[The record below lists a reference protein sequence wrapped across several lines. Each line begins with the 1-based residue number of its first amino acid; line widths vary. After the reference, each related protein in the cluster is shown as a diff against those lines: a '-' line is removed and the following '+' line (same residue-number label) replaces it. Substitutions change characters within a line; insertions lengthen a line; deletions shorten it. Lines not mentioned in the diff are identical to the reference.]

1 MPNTLFR
8 KQKRKNWKIGTL
20 EDWRF
25 LSFPSS
31 VLPSFLVIAIFLL
44 TIGSGHAQVQPTLTT
59 VFPQGGQQ
67 GRSVEVTLTGTNLGT
82 ATAVWFSGKGITA
95 EIKEKTGQAAV
106 VFNGVGVSGSIPS
119 DAQLV
124 ALLTIASDAPLGI
137 QEIRAVTPYG
147 VSNAGS
153 FVVGNLREIIEE
165 ETAASASETA
175 STIET
180 DWLALPLTV
189 NGTIASI
196 DDEDSFTFQLK
207 KDARLICEVAA
218 QQIGSLLDSYLV
230 LRDAN
235 GTEVANSGLG
245 NAFDSVL
252 DYTALETGK
261 YTLHIRDIRYKGG
274 DGYAYRLSI
283 GELPYLETIFP
294 LGGQRSTENTVAVTG
309 ANLEM
314 VESIQVSIGAETP
327 AGEQSLRV
335 QTPSGLATNSHPF
348 AIGNWAEMGETE
360 PNNATGNANAVTTPI
375 TLNGKIDKSGD
386 VDYFSFEIEEPQLLV
401 FEVEANKLSSNLDA
415 LLTLYGPG
423 KPMDGSDEM
432 AWNDS
437 KEQVL
442 MVNDDDTSTNAR
454 ADARIDWNFE
464 AAGKYSIAI
473 RDLNKQGGE
482 TYPYRL
488 NIRPLEPD
496 CELSVVALNIRNQ
509 PIAMDNPR
517 VSRGSSV
524 TLQVDVTRLD
534 LFDGPIRLLCPDLPK
549 TFDVSPTIVGATQN
563 RAMLTITA
571 PSDAPLGLMPLS
583 IVGVCAVGGRQIER
597 VATPSPILLTV
608 MDAPEFTLTL
618 AEIGLSAIH
627 NKTVDLHVTA
637 TRRADFVGPI
647 ALSVSGLPNRVSA
660 LPDPVTEKP
669 VTIAEGETE
678 ARVSVKAG
686 TFERREEF
694 SVLPTPGTSYIS
706 VTGTATVNGE
716 AVKQSTPA
724 IPLTIVEAPFI
735 VTVEPLRFSIV
746 FPAME
751 TTAKSST
758 TAGAEVETVALTETT
773 STADTETAKNQDSQ
787 TKEAILTLTIVRQG
801 GFTDEVTLTPIDVP
815 EGFTTEAVT
824 IPADETEA
832 KVPLKALS
840 SLTPETYEFKFRG
853 AVMINDKPFEQD
865 SPIVKVKIIH

>member
-8 KQKRKNWKIGTL
+8 KQRRKDWKIGRL
-20 EDWRF
+20 EDWRC

-44 TIGSGHAQVQPTLTT
+44 TIGFVHAQVQPTLTT

-82 ATAVWFSGKGITA
+82 ATAVWFSGKGVTA

-165 ETAASASETA
+165 ETAAPESETA
-175 STIET
+175 STMET
-180 DWLALPLTV
+180 DWLALPVTV

-294 LGGQRSTENTVAVTG
+294 LGGQRSTENTVTVTG

-348 AIGNWAEMGETE
+348 AIGNWMEMVETE
-360 PNNATGNANAVTTPI
+360 PNNTTGNANAVTTPI

-423 KPMDGSDEM
+423 KPMEASEEM
-432 AWNDS
+432 AWNDN

-442 MVNDDDTSTNAR
+442 MVNDDGIT

-464 AAGKYSIAI
+464 ETGKYSVAI

-496 CELSVVALNIRNQ
+496 CELSVVALDLRNQ
-509 PIAMDNPR
+509 ATAMDNPR

-534 LFDGPIRLLCPDLPK
+534 QFAGPIRLLCPDLPK
-549 TFDVSPTIVGATQN
+549 TFDVSPTIVGANQA

-571 PSDAPLGLMPLS
+571 PSDASLGLMPLS

-618 AEIGLSAIH
+618 AEIGLNTIH

-637 TRRADFVGPI
+637 TRRGDFVGPI

-678 ARVSVKAG
+678 AMISVKAG

-746 FPAME
+746 FPATE
-751 TTAKSST
+751 TSGS
-758 TAGAEVETVALTETT
+758 EVETVALT
-773 STADTETAKNQDSQ
+773 ADTETAKVEDSQ

-824 IPADETEA
+824 IPVDETEA

-853 AVMINDKPFEQD
+853 SVMINDKPFEQD
-865 SPIVKVKIIH
+865 SPLVKVKIIH

>member
-8 KQKRKNWKIGTL
+8 KHRRRIKAPL
-20 EDWRF
+20 PHF
-25 LSFPSS
+25 LTKQYG
-31 VLPSFLVIAIFLL
+31 IALFIFFL
-44 TIGSGHAQVQPTLTT
+44 TIGFAHAQVQPTLTS

-82 ATAVWFSGKGITA
+82 ATAVWFSGKGMTA
-95 EIKEKTGQAAV
+95 EIREKTGQAAV

-119 DAQLV
+119 DAQLLAFV
-124 ALLTIASDAPLGI
+124 TIAPDAPLGI
-137 QEIRAVTPYG
+137 QQIRAVTPYG

-153 FVVGNLREIIEE
+153 FVVGNLREITEE
-165 ETAASASETA
+165 KTEESGAEGS
-175 STIET
+175 STMEA
-180 DWLALPLTV
+180 DWLALPVTV

-207 KDARLICEVAA
+207 KDTRLICEVAA

-230 LRDAN
+230 LRNTN

-245 NAFDSVL
+245 DGFDSVL
-252 DYTALETGK
+252 DYIALETGK
-261 YTLHIRDIRYKGG
+261 YTLYIRDIRYRGG
-274 DGYAYRLSI
+274 DGYGYRLSM

-294 LGGQRSTENTVAVTG
+294 LGGQRGTENTIIVTG
-309 ANLEM
+309 ANLDT
-314 VESIQVSIGAETP
+314 VESIQVSIGAETS

-335 QTPSGLATNSHPF
+335 QTPSGLATNPHPF
-348 AIGNWAEMGETE
+348 TIGNWTEMVETE
-360 PNNATGNANAVTTPI
+360 PNNTTGDANAVPTPI

-423 KPMDGSDEM
+423 KPMEGSEEM

-442 MVNDDDTSTNAR
+442 MVNDDAISAD

-464 AAGKYSIAI
+464 EVGKYSVAI
-473 RDLNKQGGE
+473 QDLNKQGGE

-509 PIAMDNPR
+509 ATAMDNPR
-517 VSRGSSV
+517 VNRGSSV

-549 TFDVSPTIVGATQN
+549 TFDVSPTIVGADQN

-571 PSDAPLGLMPLS
+571 PPDAPLGLMPVS

-597 VATPSPILLTV
+597 IATPSPILLTV

-618 AEIGLSAIH
+618 AEIGLSAVH
-627 NKTVDLHVTA
+627 NKTVDLHVVA
-637 TRRADFVGPI
+637 SRRDDFVGPI

-660 LPDPVTEKP
+660 LPDPVTTKP
-669 VTIAEGETE
+669 VTIAEDKTE
-678 ARVSVKAG
+678 AMITVKAG

-694 SVLPTPGTSYIS
+694 SVLPVPGTSYIS

-716 AVKQSTPA
+716 QVKQSTPA
-724 IPLTIVEAPFI
+724 IPLTIAEAPFI

-746 FPAME
+746 FPA
-751 TTAKSST
+751 TA
-758 TAGAEVETVALTETT
+758 TAVSEVKTVALTETNAT
-773 STADTETAKNQDSQ
+773 VDTETGKNADPQ

-801 GFTDEVTLTPIDVP
+801 GFTGEVTLTPIDVP

-824 IPADETEA
+824 IPANETEA

-840 SLTPETYEFKFRG
+840 SLMAETYEFKFRG
-853 AVMINDKPFEQD
+853 SVMINAKPFEQD

>member
-8 KQKRKNWKIGTL
+8 KQRRKDWKIRRL
-20 EDWRF
+20 EDWGF
-25 LSFPSS
+25 LSFPSF

-44 TIGSGHAQVQPTLTT
+44 TIGFAYAQVQPTLTT

-106 VFNGVGVSGSIPS
+106 VFNGVGVSGNIPS

-124 ALLTIASDAPLGI
+124 ASLTIASDAPLGI

-165 ETAASASETA
+165 ETAASESETT
-175 STIET
+175 STLET
-180 DWLALPLTV
+180 DWLALPVTV
-189 NGTIASI
+189 NGTIVSI

-207 KDARLICEVAA
+207 KDTRLICEVAA

-230 LRDAN
+230 LRDAD
-235 GTEVANSGLG
+235 GIEVANSGLG

-294 LGGQRSTENTVAVTG
+294 LGGQRGTENTVTVTG
-309 ANLEM
+309 ANLET

-348 AIGNWAEMGETE
+348 AIGNWAEMAETE
-360 PNNATGNANAVTTPI
+360 PNNTTGNANAVTTPI

-386 VDYFSFEIEEPQLLV
+386 IDYFSFEIEEPQHLV

-423 KPMDGSDEM
+423 KPDGEQKQASEEM
-432 AWNDS
+432 AWDDN

-442 MVNDDDTSTNAR
+442 MVNDDGIT

-464 AAGKYSIAI
+464 ETGKYSIAI
-473 RDLNKQGGE
+473 RDLNNQGGE
-482 TYPYRL
+482 AYPYRL

-496 CELSVVALNIRNQ
+496 CELSVVALDLRNQ
-509 PIAMDNPR
+509 PTALDNPR

-549 TFDVSPTIVGATQN
+549 TYDVSPTIVGADQA

-571 PSDAPLGLMPLS
+571 PSDASLGLMPLS
-583 IVGVCAVGGRQIER
+583 IVGVCAVGGHQIER

-669 VTIAEGETE
+669 VTLAEGETE
-678 ARVSVKAG
+678 AMVSVKAG

-746 FPAME
+746 FPATE
-751 TTAKSST
+751 TSGS
-758 TAGAEVETVALTETT
+758 EVETVALT
-773 STADTETAKNQDSQ
+773 ADTETAKAEDSQ

-801 GFTDEVTLTPIDVP
+801 GFTDEITLTPIDVP

-840 SLTPETYEFKFRG
+840 SLMPETYEFRFRG
-853 AVMINDKPFEQD
+853 SVTINDKPFEQD

>member
-1 MPNTLFR
+1 MPNMLFQQR
-8 KQKRKNWKIGTL
+8 RRINSPLPHLLTKQ
-20 EDWRF
+20 
-25 LSFPSS
+25 
-31 VLPSFLVIAIFLL
+31 SFLVIAIFLL
-44 TIGSGHAQVQPTLTT
+44 TTGFAYAQVQPALTT

-119 DAQLV
+119 DAQLL
-124 ALLTIASDAPLGI
+124 ASLTIAPDAPLGI
-137 QEIRAVTPYG
+137 QQIRVVTPYG
-147 VSNAGS
+147 ASNAGS

-165 ETAASASETA
+165 ETEESEAPYTGRA
-175 STIET
+175 GTRPAPIMET
-180 DWLALPLTV
+180 DWLALPVTV
-189 NGTIASI
+189 NGSIASI

-207 KDARLICEVAA
+207 KDVRLICEVAA

-230 LRDAN
+230 LRDTN

-274 DGYAYRLSI
+274 DGYGYRLSM

-294 LGGQRSTENTVAVTG
+294 LGGQRGTENTITVTG
-309 ANLEM
+309 ANLETL
-314 VESIQVSIGAETP
+314 ESIQVSIGVETP
-327 AGEQSLRV
+327 AGDQSLRV
-335 QTPSGLATNSHPF
+335 QTPSGLATNPHPF
-348 AIGNWAEMGETE
+348 TIGNRAEMLETE
-360 PNNATGNANAVTTPI
+360 PNNTTGNANAVTTPI

-386 VDYFSFEIEEPQLLV
+386 VDWFSFEIEEPQLLV
-401 FEVEANKLSSNLDA
+401 FEVEGNKLSSKLDA

-423 KPMDGSDEM
+423 KPMEGSEEM
-432 AWNDS
+432 AWNDD

-442 MVNDDDTSTNAR
+442 MVNDDAVEG

-464 AAGKYSIAI
+464 EVGKYSLAI
-473 RDLNKQGGE
+473 RDLNNQGGE

-496 CELSVVALNIRNQ
+496 CQLSVVALDIRNR
-509 PIAMDNPR
+509 PTAMDNSR

-524 TLQVDVTRLD
+524 TLQIDVTRLD
-534 LFDGPIRLLCPDLPK
+534 QFAGPIRLLCPDLPN
-549 TFDVSPTIVGATQN
+549 TFDVSPTIVGANQN

-583 IVGVCAVGGRQIER
+583 VVGACAVGGRQIER
-597 VATPSPILLTV
+597 TATPSPILLTV

-618 AEIGLSAIH
+618 AEIGLSTVH

-637 TRRADFVGPI
+637 SRRDDFVGPI
-647 ALSVSGLPNRVSA
+647 ELSVSGLPNRVSA
-660 LPDPVTEKP
+660 LPDPVSEKP
-669 VTIAEGETE
+669 VTIAEDETE
-678 ARVSVKAG
+678 AMVLVKAG

-694 SVLPTPGTSYIS
+694 SVLPAPGTSYIS

-716 AVKQSTPA
+716 PVKQSTPA
-724 IPLTIVEAPFI
+724 IPLTIAEAPFI

-746 FPAME
+746 FPATE
-751 TTAKSST
+751 TSAKSDP
-758 TAGAEVETVALTETT
+758 TAGSEVETVALAETNPV
-773 STADTETAKNQDSQ
+773 ADTETSKNDDPQ
-787 TKEAILTLTIVRQG
+787 TKEAILTLTVVRQG
-801 GFTDEVTLTPIDVP
+801 GFTDEITLTPTDVP
-815 EGFTTEAVT
+815 EGFTTEAAT
-824 IPADETEA
+824 IPANETEA

-853 AVMINDKPFEQD
+853 SVMINDKPFEQD
-865 SPIVKVKIIH
+865 SPTVKVKIIH

>member
-1 MPNTLFR
+1 MPNTLFWKHKR
-8 KQKRKNWKIGTL
+8 QVNAPLPDLLTKQ
-20 EDWRF
+20 
-25 LSFPSS
+25 
-31 VLPSFLVIAIFLL
+31 SFLVIAIFLL
-44 TIGSGHAQVQPTLTT
+44 TINFAYAQVQPTLTA

-124 ALLTIASDAPLGI
+124 ASLMIAPDAPLGI

-153 FVVGNLREIIEE
+153 FVVGNLREIVEE
-165 ETAASASETA
+165 ETAESETA
-175 STIET
+175 STLET
-180 DWLALPLTV
+180 DWLALPVTV

-207 KDARLICEVAA
+207 KDTRLICEVAA

-294 LGGQRSTENTVAVTG
+294 LGGQRGTENTVTVTG

-348 AIGNWAEMGETE
+348 AIGNWTEMVETE
-360 PNNATGNANAVTTPI
+360 PNNTTGNANAVTTPI

-386 VDYFSFEIEEPQLLV
+386 IDYFSFEIEEPQLLV

-423 KPMDGSDEM
+423 KPDGEQKQASEEM
-432 AWNDS
+432 ANNERGWETS
-437 KEQVL
+437 PAEQVL
-442 MVNDDDTSTNAR
+442 MVNDDGIT

-464 AAGKYSIAI
+464 ETGKYSVAI
-473 RDLNKQGGE
+473 RDLNNQGGDA
-482 TYPYRL
+482 YPYRL

-496 CELSVVALNIRNQ
+496 CELSVVALDLRNQ
-509 PIAMDNPR
+509 ATAMDNPR

-549 TFDVSPTIVGATQN
+549 TFDVSPTIVDADQA

-571 PSDAPLGLMPLS
+571 PSDASLGLMPLS

-669 VTIAEGETE
+669 ITLAEGETE
-678 ARVSVKAG
+678 AMVSVKAG

-746 FPAME
+746 FPATE
-751 TTAKSST
+751 TS
-758 TAGAEVETVALTETT
+758 GAEVETVAL
-773 STADTETAKNQDSQ
+773 TADTETAKNQDSQ

-801 GFTDEVTLTPIDVP
+801 GFTDEITLTPIEVP

-853 AVMINDKPFEQD
+853 SVMINDKPFEQD
-865 SPIVKVKIIH
+865 SPTVKVKIIH

>member
-8 KQKRKNWKIGTL
+8 KRSRQVNA
-20 EDWRF
+20 
-25 LSFPSS
+25 P
-31 VLPSFLVIAIFLL
+31 LPDLLTKQSFLVIAIFLL
-44 TIGSGHAQVQPTLTT
+44 TIGFAYAQVQPTLTA

-67 GRSVEVTLTGTNLGT
+67 GRSVAVTLTGTNLGT

-106 VFNGVGVSGSIPS
+106 VFNGAGVSGSIPS

-124 ALLTIASDAPLGI
+124 AALTIAPDAPLGI

-165 ETAASASETA
+165 KTEASEPENS
-175 STIET
+175 STMET
-180 DWLALPLTV
+180 DWLALPVTV

-207 KDARLICEVAA
+207 KDVRLICEVAA

-230 LRDAN
+230 LRDTN

-252 DYTALETGK
+252 DYTAPETGK

-294 LGGQRSTENTVAVTG
+294 LGGQRGTENTVTVTG
-309 ANLEM
+309 ANLDP
-314 VESIQVSIGAETP
+314 VESIQISIGAETP
-327 AGEQSLRV
+327 AGEQFLRV
-335 QTPSGLATNSHPF
+335 QTPSGLATNPHPF
-348 AIGNWAEMGETE
+348 AIGNWTEMVETE
-360 PNNATGNANAVTTPI
+360 PNNTTGNATAVTTPI

-386 VDYFSFEIEEPQLLV
+386 VDYFSFEIEAPQLLV
-401 FEVEANKLSSNLDA
+401 FEVEALNLSSKLDA

-423 KPMDGSDEM
+423 KPMEASEEM
-432 AWNDS
+432 ADGKRGWETS
-437 KEQVL
+437 PAEQVL
-442 MVNDDDTSTNAR
+442 MVNDDATN

-464 AAGKYSIAI
+464 EVGKYSIAI
-473 RDLNKQGGE
+473 RDLNNQGGE

-496 CELSVVALNIRNQ
+496 CELSVVALDPRNR
-509 PIAMDNPR
+509 PTAMDNPR

-534 LFDGPIRLLCPDLPK
+534 QFTGPIRLLCPDLPK
-549 TFDVSPTIVGATQN
+549 TFDVSPTIIAANQN
-563 RAMLTITA
+563 RAMLAITA
-571 PSDAPLGLMPLS
+571 PSDAPLGLMPVS

-597 VATPSPILLTV
+597 TATPSPILLTV

-618 AEIGLSAIH
+618 AEIGLSTVH

-637 TRRADFVGPI
+637 TRRDDFVGPI

-660 LPDPVTEKP
+660 LPDPVSKKP
-669 VTIAEGETE
+669 VTISEGEAE
-678 ARVSVKAG
+678 AMILVKAG

-694 SVLPTPGTSYIS
+694 SVLPIPGTSYIS
-706 VTGTATVNGE
+706 VTGTSTVNGE
-716 AVKQSTPA
+716 TVKQSTPA

-746 FPAME
+746 FPA
-751 TTAKSST
+751 TATPGS
-758 TAGAEVETVALTETT
+758 EVETVALTETNAT
-773 STADTETAKNQDSQ
+773 VDTGTAKDEDSQ
-787 TKEAILTLTIVRQG
+787 TKEALLTLTIVRQG
-801 GFTDEVTLTPIDVP
+801 GFTDEITLTPMDVP

-824 IPADETEA
+824 IPANETEA

-853 AVMINDKPFEQD
+853 SVTINDKPFEQD

>member
-1 MPNTLFR
+1 M
-8 KQKRKNWKIGTL
+8 
-20 EDWRF
+20 
-25 LSFPSS
+25 
-31 VLPSFLVIAIFLL
+31 A
-44 TIGSGHAQVQPTLTT
+44 
-59 VFPQGGQQ
+59 
-67 GRSVEVTLTGTNLGT
+67 
-82 ATAVWFSGKGITA
+82 
-95 EIKEKTGQAAV
+95 
-106 VFNGVGVSGSIPS
+106 
-119 DAQLV
+119 
-124 ALLTIASDAPLGI
+124 
-137 QEIRAVTPYG
+137 
-147 VSNAGS
+147 
-153 FVVGNLREIIEE
+153 
-165 ETAASASETA
+165 
-175 STIET
+175 
-180 DWLALPLTV
+180 
-189 NGTIASI
+189 
-196 DDEDSFTFQLK
+196 
-207 KDARLICEVAA
+207 
-218 QQIGSLLDSYLV
+218 
-230 LRDAN
+230 
-235 GTEVANSGLG
+235 
-245 NAFDSVL
+245 
-252 DYTALETGK
+252 
-261 YTLHIRDIRYKGG
+261 
-274 DGYAYRLSI
+274 
-283 GELPYLETIFP
+283 
-294 LGGQRSTENTVAVTG
+294 
-309 ANLEM
+309 
-314 VESIQVSIGAETP
+314 
-327 AGEQSLRV
+327 
-335 QTPSGLATNSHPF
+335 
-348 AIGNWAEMGETE
+348 ETE
-360 PNNATGNANAVTTPI
+360 PNNTTGNATAVMTPI
-375 TLNGKIDKSGD
+375 TLNGKIDKPGD

-423 KPMDGSDEM
+423 KPMEASEEM
-432 AWNDS
+432 AWNDN

-442 MVNDDDTSTNAR
+442 MVNDDGIT

-464 AAGKYSIAI
+464 EAGKYSVAI
-473 RDLNKQGGE
+473 RDLNNQGGE
-482 TYPYRL
+482 AYPYRL

-496 CELSVVALNIRNQ
+496 CELSVVALDLRNQ
-509 PIAMDNPR
+509 ATALDNPR

-534 LFDGPIRLLCPDLPK
+534 QFAGPIRLLCPDLPK
-549 TFDVSPTIVGATQN
+549 TFDVSPTIVGTDQA

-571 PSDAPLGLMPLS
+571 PSDASLGLMPLS

-618 AEIGLSAIH
+618 AEIGLNAIH

-669 VTIAEGETE
+669 VTLAEGETE
-678 ARVSVKAG
+678 AMVLVKAG

-716 AVKQSTPA
+716 TVKQSTPA

-746 FPAME
+746 FPATE
-751 TTAKSST
+751 TSGS
-758 TAGAEVETVALTETT
+758 EVETVALT
-773 STADTETAKNQDSQ
+773 ADTETAKAEDSQ

-840 SLTPETYEFKFRG
+840 SLTPETYEFRFRG
-853 AVMINDKPFEQD
+853 SVTINDKPFEQD

>member
-1 MPNTLFR
+1 MPNTLFQKHKR
-8 KQKRKNWKIGTL
+8 QVNAPLPDLLAKQ
-20 EDWRF
+20 
-25 LSFPSS
+25 
-31 VLPSFLVIAIFLL
+31 SFLVIAIFLL
-44 TIGSGHAQVQPTLTT
+44 TINFAYAQVQPTLTA

-124 ALLTIASDAPLGI
+124 ASLTIAQDAPLGI

-153 FVVGNLREIIEE
+153 FVVGNLREIVEE
-165 ETAASASETA
+165 ETAASESETA
-175 STIET
+175 STLET
-180 DWLALPLTV
+180 DWLALPVTV

-207 KDARLICEVAA
+207 KDTRLICEVAA
-218 QQIGSLLDSYLV
+218 QQIGSLLDSYLI

-294 LGGQRSTENTVAVTG
+294 LGGQRGTENTVTVTG
-309 ANLEM
+309 ANLET

-348 AIGNWAEMGETE
+348 AIGNWGEMVETE
-360 PNNATGNANAVTTPI
+360 PNNTMGNANAVMTPI

-386 VDYFSFEIEEPQLLV
+386 IDYFSFEIEEPQLLV

-423 KPMDGSDEM
+423 KPMEASEEM
-432 AWNDS
+432 AWDDN

-442 MVNDDDTSTNAR
+442 MVNDDGIT

-464 AAGKYSIAI
+464 ETGKYSIAI
-473 RDLNKQGGE
+473 RDLNAQGGE
-482 TYPYRL
+482 AYPYRL

-496 CELSVVALNIRNQ
+496 CELSVVALDLRNQ
-509 PIAMDNPR
+509 AITLDNPR

-549 TFDVSPTIVGATQN
+549 TFDVSPTIVDTNQA

-571 PSDAPLGLMPLS
+571 PSDASLGLMPLS
-583 IVGVCAVGGRQIER
+583 IVGVCAVGGHQIER

-637 TRRADFVGPI
+637 TRRDDFVGPI
-647 ALSVSGLPNRVSA
+647 VLSVSGLPNRVSA

-669 VTIAEGETE
+669 VTIAEGEIE
-678 ARVSVKAG
+678 AMVSVKAG

-746 FPAME
+746 FPATE
-751 TTAKSST
+751 TSGS
-758 TAGAEVETVALTETT
+758 EVETVALT
-773 STADTETAKNQDSQ
+773 ADTETAKAEGSQ

-801 GFTDEVTLTPIDVP
+801 GFTDEITLTPIDVP

-840 SLTPETYEFKFRG
+840 SLMPETYEFRFRG
-853 AVMINDKPFEQD
+853 SVTINDKPFEQD